1 MMFQCGGM
9 SVDMGVKHHSAANVQ
24 EVHQQSLVKPKFT
37 MAHFGNPM
45 VCLDFPYHKGPKH
58 GFIGSFSDTAIG
70 LQTQAWTT
78 VFEMGVGKPMHQ
90 IVRNL
95 GFSHFQGPC
104 QTHEKVPDPLPLLG
118 KIPTPNC
125 SFMAYTYHFGHPIKR
140 VISLYNGL
148 VQSAF
153 LFPMMFTESTWS

>member
-1 MMFQCGGM
+1 MIFQCGGM

-24 EVHQQSLVKPKFT
+24 EVHQESLVKPKFT

-45 VCLDFPYHKGPKH
+45 VCLDFPSHKGPKH

-78 VFEMGVGKPMHQ
+78 MFEMGVGKPRHQ

-104 QTHEKVPDPLPLLG
+104 QTLFFRYPIHCHYWVRSQLQIAALWRTLITLAIPL
-118 KIPTPNC
+118 
-125 SFMAYTYHFGHPIKR
+125 
-140 VISLYNGL
+140 
-148 VQSAF
+148 SA
-153 LFPMMFTESTWS
+153 